1 MKVTVCIGIS
11 PESEGEDIS
20 TDVLG
25 LSQRS
30 VGDHEL
36 GQQRQRIQH
45 LAEETNAQLKR
56 NVYMN
61 YMQFIDT
68 AKEISCKSCQSCY

>member
-1 MKVTVCIGIS
+1 MM
-11 PESEGEDIS
+11 S

-25 LSQRS
+25 LSQSS

-36 GQQRQRIQH
+36 RQQRQRIQH
-45 LAEETNAQLKR
+45 LAEETNAQLKK

-68 AKEISCKSCQSCY
+68 AKEISCKFYSR